1 MKTHYFGVVTA
12 PLLTNDLNESLIPMS
27 LTVHGGKTTTKVS
40 SMVACIEEQ
49 KSEIEKDDLV
59 ALVGGQDFFP
69 CSSEAKSSNLILDDH
84 FALNKIPY
92 LMMIS
97 SRYHAA
103 TQLEHD
109 IVSLTAGVVVHDDPI
124 IQELSPAPPHFE
136 DGVTFTVEQHE
147 KLVLGIYTACATHS
161 FRDGTSRMGA
171 TQSPMSP
178 CSIQGLFWTVLHNRT
193 MRFQAYYIVVHR
205 LVVKPHAS
213 LRLYKQRE
221 NMVA

>member
-1 MKTHYFGVVTA
+1 
-12 PLLTNDLNESLIPMS
+12 
-27 LTVHGGKTTTKVS
+27 
-40 SMVACIEEQ
+40 
-49 KSEIEKDDLV
+49 
-59 ALVGGQDFFP
+59 
-69 CSSEAKSSNLILDDH
+69 
-84 FALNKIPY
+84 
-92 LMMIS
+92 MIS
-97 SRYHAA
+97 SRYHAG

-109 IVSLTAGVVVHDDPI
+109 TVILTAGVVVHDDPI
-124 IQELSPAPPHFE
+124 IQELFE

-213 LRLYKQRE
+213 VLLYKRRE
-221 NMVA
+221 NTVA